1 MLYGVLQQNSRQS
14 AITSVHADW
23 AKAPRFRFLQ
33 LNHQKSECRIT
44 IYSSSSLVSRK
55 KFTKIETFTKHTFL
69 HVGILLSTYLNFGAK
84 KWPRNSVKFGLKN
97 KKYMNF
103 RAKIAKNTVNFGLK
117 LHEFQNVK
125 WNFYCCIIFGI
136 RWICWWWCLKLVCIW
151 LLCERQKKEPESS
164 CHVKPSQW
172 TPKCFCWLALL
183 EKFYKAFTDKTAEQK
198 QCS

>member
-1 MLYGVLQQNSRQS
+1 MLFSCFNFDVALIFDTFEKSHSLRSFNSKK
-14 AITSVHADW
+14 IT
-23 AKAPRFRFLQ
+23 Q
-33 LNHQKSECRIT
+33 I
-44 IYSSSSLVSRK
+44 K
-55 KFTKIETFTKHTFL
+55 K
-69 HVGILLSTYLNFGAK
+69 STYLNFGAK
-84 KWPRNSVKFGLKN
+84 KWARNSVKFGLKN

-125 WNFYCCIIFGI
+125 WNFYCFIIFGI